1 MQEIYRRTPMQKCET
16 TLSHGCSL
24 VNLLNII
31 ITFLLQEH
39 LRGTTSGNN
48 NLVFSLLTL
57 NAKFPTEF

>member
-1 MQEIYRRTPMQKCET
+1 MQKCET

-31 ITFLLQEH
+31 ITSLLQEH